1 MECVLPWNATLAE
14 GPMWSAAES
23 RLYWIDT
30 FEPSL
35 NRFDPETRKNETRL
49 LDRMVTAIVPTRTG
63 TLVGVT
69 PEGVAE
75 VDFATGRV
83 SALVDPEADIPDN
96 RFNDAKC
103 DSRGRLWSGTMRLDA
118 SGTSGSLYVVNGDLS
133 WKRMDTGFV
142 VSNGL
147 DWSPDD
153 KTLYFVDSATG
164 RIYAYQ
170 YDAETGALGKRSD
183 FVVIRP
189 EHGRPDGLCVDA
201 EGFVWCAL
209 WDGWCVRR
217 YAPDGRLDRELRL
230 PVPRPRSVAFGG
242 KGLRT
247 LYVTTARVR
256 LPSRILNEAPNS
268 GGLFAAEVSVPG
280 REPMTFDYAGRVP

>member
-1 MECVLPWNATLAE
+1 
-14 GPMWSAAES
+14 MWSQAES

-35 NRFDPETRKNETRL
+35 NRFDPVSGKNEVSL

-63 TLVGVT
+63 RLVGVT

-75 VDFATGRV
+75 VDFGTGRV

-103 DSRGRLWSGTMRLDA
+103 DGRGRLWSGTMRLDA
-118 SGTSGSLYVVNGDLS
+118 SSASGSLYRINGDLS
-133 WKRMDTGFV
+133 WKRMDSGFV

-153 KTLYFVDSATG
+153 ATLYFVDSATG
-164 RIYAYQ
+164 RIYAYE
-170 YDAETGALGKRSD
+170 YDPDTGEVGSRSD
-183 FVVIRP
+183 FAIVRP
-189 EHGRPDGLCVDA
+189 EHGRPDGLCVDS

-217 YAPDGRLDRELRL
+217 YAPDGQLDRELRL
-230 PVPRPRSVAFGG
+230 PVPRPSSVAFGG
-242 KGLRT
+242 GDLRT

-256 LPSRILNEAPNS
+256 LPSRILSEAPNS
-268 GGLFAAEVSVPG
+268 GSLFAARMSVPG
-280 REPMTFDYAGRVP
+280 REPRVFDFAGHLS